1 MGNRGY
7 DESALVVYAQV
18 GQAKANHRVEN
29 DTGFLRP
36 KSFTLPSKVVY
47 LGDVAT
53 HALAYLENPETP
65 HFSEP
70 PQFNEQKWK
79 FETQSGGLG
88 LTISSTS
95 YWGFGLFNS
104 GYLNRIVLKGS
115 PQSYARLLFD
125 LSASLGH
132 RPWEFFHSSAARKY
146 LAKEGAGVSLE
157 SNEESWK
164 KAFETARSVF
174 DEQIFMVEEQ
184 GKAVQKRMK
193 NRLGS
198 EDWNA
203 MQAEKAIEHAD
214 YDLEVARGA
223 LADGN
228 APGFERALARAE
240 AYFIEADPDGSRSYS
255 ASDMY
260 EIPQGQ
266 ILDIGTSEA
275 EISFVDLTSNDEEE

>member
-164 KAFETARSVF
+164 KAFEIARSVF

-203 MQAEKAIEHAD
+203 MQAEKAIQHAD

>member
-7 DESALVVYAQV
+7 DASALVVYAQV

-203 MQAEKAIEHAD
+203 MQAEKAIQHAD